1 MKVNYKFKTKPYA
14 HQVEALDRS
23 VDKESFG
30 FFMEMGTGKS
40 KVLIDTIAYLGSQA
54 INPLDRVEFAL
65 IIAPKGV
72 YRNWINKEIP
82 EHFSDEIA
90 HTVCHWQANH
100 TKTYRDKVRAFFN
113 SRDLGVK
120 ILREF

>member
-1 MKVNYKFKTKPYA
+1 MQVNYKFKTKPYA

-90 HTVCHWQANH
+90 HTVQFILENDYVNGRCIEVDGALRHVQ
-100 TKTYRDKVRAFFN
+100 RAPW
-113 SRDLGVK
+113 SSA
-120 ILREF
+120 